1 MLQVSDTV
9 TICNVLFQ
17 AFHRIRHLHASYM
30 SLFSPTRD
38 KLHLTVSRIMLLGFK
53 IRLGSCAGV
62 DMVEVGNSRAFVMY
76 RGSQPTQGSSLSKRM
91 LRLGRRAQ
99 FFRALPSSRVHRSQ
113 HVEVWSAR
121 VLYFSPFDMKTC
133 TCRALVKS
141 IKRTLQDSDSQQL
154 LSRQTC
160 CGIPGLIHD
169 KSCWPYT
176 DRNL

>member
-1 MLQVSDTV
+1 
-9 TICNVLFQ
+9 
-17 AFHRIRHLHASYM
+17 M
-30 SLFSPTRD
+30 SLFPPTRD
-38 KLHLTVSRIMLLGFK
+38 KLHLTVSGIMLLGFK

-76 RGSQPTQGSSLSKRM
+76 RGSLPTQGSSLSKRM

-133 TCRALVKS
+133 TCLGSR
-141 IKRTLQDSDSQQL
+141 KRHQTYTARLGLPTTPVPSDLLRDPRSDS
-154 LSRQTC
+154 R
-160 CGIPGLIHD
+160 
-169 KSCWPYT
+169 
-176 DRNL
+176 